1 MKQSK
6 ILFKFVPVL
15 LAFCFAIGGIFGSSF
30 SLDVIAAQSNENYD
44 SMSTEEKQA
53 YLEQKIKETNQK
65 LENLGNQSKE
75 TEEYIS
81 VLDEKISYL
90 QREMKLSSDRIE
102 QSKSKITSLQKQ
114 QSENEKEIS
123 NLQSDIEKLSVQT
136 KELQKAFDETFALY
150 GKRAKAMYVSGDMNM
165 LSLLLTCD
173 DISTLFTRVEMIKR
187 ISKSDKQLLEQL
199 QNEGN
204 ELNTAKEEFT
214 NKKTKLDENQKT
226 LAATEQTLKQ
236 SVSDL
241 EKQQVSYKEKQ
252 TLYESQKSESD
263 TLLEKLHAQTQTYSE
278 YRTTDLADLE
288 EINAEIEAAAEEAR
302 KQLEAEEA
310 KKTTASTS
318 QQTQTQKPS
327 ENSSQSPTNKPTTET
342 TKKTTEADSN
352 KLSLTYP
359 VPAYKT
365 ITTGF
370 GNEGYAGHSGVDFAC
385 PSGQRVVAAESGIVI
400 TSTDITS
407 HSNCHC
413 SNTGGGYH
421 SYGRYIVI
429 MHDKKDAAGNYVYTL
444 YAHNSSR
451 VVSKGDRVSKGQLI
465 AYSGTTGNST
475 GPHCHFEVRTPS
487 ASYDDCVNPKRYL
500 P

>member
-1 MKQSK
+1 MKQSG
-6 ILFKFVPVL
+6 IVFKFMPVL
-15 LAFCFAIGGIFGSSF
+15 LAFCFVISGIFGSSF
-30 SLDVIAAQSNENYD
+30 SVDVMAAQSNDNYD
-44 SMSTEEKQA
+44 NMSVEEKQA

-65 LENLGNQSKE
+65 LDNLGNQSKE

-102 QSKSKITSLQKQ
+102 QSRSKIATLQKQ
-114 QSENEKEIS
+114 QAENEKEIS

-136 KELQKAFDETFALY
+136 QELQKAFDETFVLY

-187 ISKSDKQLLEQL
+187 ISRSDKQLLEQL

-204 ELNTAKEEFT
+204 ELSSAKEEFT

-241 EKQQVSYKEKQ
+241 EKQQISYKEKQ

-263 TLLEKLHAQTQTYSE
+263 SLLEKLHAQTQTYSE

-302 KQLEAEEA
+302 KELEAEEA

-318 QQTQTQKPS
+318 QQTQKNP
-327 ENSSQSPTNKPTTET
+327 ENSSQKPTDKPSTET
-342 TKKTTEADSN
+342 TKKTETASN

-359 VPAYKT
+359 VPAYKK
-365 ITTGF
+365 ITTAF
-370 GNEGYAGHSGVDFAC
+370 GSEGYAGHSGVDFAC